1 MLTVLILMIFV
12 IIGILLILLGVVVVG
27 IRQEPPWTELSDVAP
42 SRVAVMVRRLLG
54 LYVRRPTLTAVS
66 TGPQDQLSLDTPAAQ
81 TRAPIHPRG

>member
-1 MLTVLILMIFV
+1 MLTVLISMILV

-42 SRVAVMVRRLLG
+42 SPVAVMVRRLLG

-66 TGPQDQLSLDTPAAQ
+66 TGPQDQRSLDTPATQ